1 MSCNLTEW
9 EFKKYYPYPVH
20 SLFMSWSGS
29 AIGNSNIGMI
39 SELERLGSATA
50 APAYRQLRPL
60 ARLDG
65 IENNNVKALLEK
77 IEFWPY
83 DTTKTGSAH
92 QDAATLTAIY
102 ASRTA
107 NEAIPQSLYLNAMVM
122 NWQPNFCRPSVRINN
137 VEYFCGLDS
146 TYYSADNFA
155 NLGDKSIGIPLPFC
169 LDVNVQ
175 VENVK
180 KIEIHSAL
188 AQYIATTALF
198 QNYALLCKITWWTGP
213 GLPDDRT

>member
-1 MSCNLTEW
+1 MACEITNW
-9 EFKKYYPYPVH
+9 EFKKAYPYPVH
-20 SLFMSWSGS
+20 SLFMSWSGT
-29 AIGNSNIGMI
+29 AITDSHIGMI

-50 APAYRQLRPL
+50 APAVRQLRPL
-60 ARLDG
+60 SRISALMNGNTR
-65 IENNNVKALLEK
+65 ALLEK
-77 IEFWPY
+77 IEFFPY
-83 DTTKTGSAH
+83 DVTKTGSAH
-92 QDAATLTAIY
+92 QDAATLAAIY

-107 NEAIPQSLYLNAMVM
+107 NDAIPQSLYLNAMVM
-122 NWQPNFCRPSVRINN
+122 NWQPNFCRPSVKINN
-137 VEYFCGLDS
+137 VEYFLGLDS
-146 TYYSADNFA
+146 SYYQADSYS
-155 NLGDKSIGIPLPFC
+155 NLGDMSIGIPVPYC

-180 KIEIHSAL
+180 SIRIYSAL